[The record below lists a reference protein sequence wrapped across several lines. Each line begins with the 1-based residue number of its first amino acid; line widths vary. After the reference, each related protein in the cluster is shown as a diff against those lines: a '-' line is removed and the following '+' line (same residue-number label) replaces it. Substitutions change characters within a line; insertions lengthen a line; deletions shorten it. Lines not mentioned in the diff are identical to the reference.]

1 MSLNN
6 NNNNNNQISNK
17 TLEHQYTHT
26 SSQEQLLKERAHN
39 IRLLILDVDGVMTDG
54 SLYYEDTGLCMKRF
68 NVLDGIGIRLA
79 KEAGL
84 SIAIVSGMDAPCVE
98 RRLKDLGISDYHPGI
113 NNKHAHI
120 DKLRVQK
127 NLQWNEI
134 AYVGDDW
141 VDLAPMTSVGLPI
154 AVDNAVPE
162 VKKLALYI
170 TKRKGGDGAIREV
183 IDLLLIYQNKK
194 EALLHT
200 WMNLK

>member
-1 MSLNN
+1 MSFNN
-6 NNNNNNQISNK
+6 NNNNKIANK

-26 SSQEQLLKERAHN
+26 SFQEQLLKERAHS

-84 SIAIVSGMDAPCVE
+84 SIAIVSGMDVPCVE

-120 DKLRVQK
+120 DKLRTQK
-127 NLQWNEI
+127 NLQWPLFLS
-134 AYVGDDW
+134 AHFVLRLFPHTALFVQCVFSLFHFPY
-141 VDLAPMTSVGLPI
+141 MTQ
-154 AVDNAVPE
+154 AVP
-162 VKKLALYI
+162 VF
-170 TKRKGGDGAIREV
+170 
-183 IDLLLIYQNKK
+183 YQIQ
-194 EALLHT
+194 AF
-200 WMNLK
+200 